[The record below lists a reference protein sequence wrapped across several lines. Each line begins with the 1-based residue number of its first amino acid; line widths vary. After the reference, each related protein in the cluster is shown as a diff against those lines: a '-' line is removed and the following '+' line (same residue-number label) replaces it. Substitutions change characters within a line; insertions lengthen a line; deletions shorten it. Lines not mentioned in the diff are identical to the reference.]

1 MTYDAFQS
9 YFEPYRRVSQE
20 NNGNNGYII
29 PPENLTPK
37 HTPMHLNPE
46 QQAAAEEMIRRE
58 GYFNPDKLDTYVEF
72 NNKYRQDTGN
82 PPTNWLR
89 DIFVGGPTG
98 GASNMSTQ
106 YVVAPSNNFN
116 QDVAN
121 ISWRRLNQP
130 RSFLDNL
137 VYTLSGGRNRDNYAY
152 KVFSDRAKQEGR

>member
-1 MTYDAFQS
+1 MTYDAFQAQ
-9 YFEPYRRVSQE
+9 FEPSRRMFRE
-20 NNGNNGYII
+20 RIEDKGYIV

-37 HTPMHLNPE
+37 HTPRHLSPE
-46 QQAAAEEMIRRE
+46 EQAAAEEMIRRE

-72 NNKYRQDTGN
+72 NNEYRQDTGN

-89 DIFVGGPTG
+89 DLFVGGPTG

-106 YVVAPSNNFN
+106 YIVAPTNSFN

-121 ISWRRLNQP
+121 ASWRRLNKP

-137 VYTLSGGRNRDNYAY
+137 VYTLSGARNRDHYSHE
-152 KVFSDRAKQEGR
+152 VFTDRAKREGK